1 MIGEAGQK
9 THRMYSQELK
19 IEITATTKNVVAKGT
34 IARTGQKTL
43 K

>member
-19 IEITATTKNVVAKGT
+19 IEITATTMVAKGT